1 VQRTHL
7 GPSSSIVCRGKE
19 EAKSLARAL
28 ASGGLPSLA
37 HLNLAENFLEPQ
49 GVEALASAL
58 CSKRVVQQGKG
69 RALRDLVMDGTGM
82 DDHAA
87 LQLVDALR

>member
-1 VQRTHL
+1 MQQLNL
-7 GPSSSIVCRGKE
+7 GPSSSFVCRDKE
-19 EAKSLARAL
+19 EVKSLARAL

-82 DDHAA
+82 DDYAA
-87 LQLVDALR
+87 VQLVHALR